1 MTRYQVIVKWME
13 IHEIEIEAESEE
25 EAYDMAVE
33 ASTDEVACDSCLYD
47 VNVIEL
53 EDDEQ

>member
-1 MTRYQVIVKWME
+1 MTKYQVIVKWME
-13 IHEIEIEAESEE
+13 IHEIEVEAESEE
-25 EAYDMAVE
+25 EAYDMAVK

-53 EDDEQ
+53 DDEEQ

>member
-13 IHEIEIEAESEE
+13 IHEIEVEAESEE
-25 EAYDMAVE
+25 EAENLGIQY
-33 ASTDEVACDSCLYD
+33 STEESACDSCLYD

-53 EDDEQ
+53 EDEEQ